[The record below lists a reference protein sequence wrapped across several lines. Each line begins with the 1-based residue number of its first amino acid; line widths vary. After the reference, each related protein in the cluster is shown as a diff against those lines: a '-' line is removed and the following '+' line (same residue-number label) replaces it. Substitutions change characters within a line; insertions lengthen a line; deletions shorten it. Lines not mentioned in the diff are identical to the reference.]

1 MPKRMQKRRNTEVR
15 RRQIAD
21 AARELIIKYGS
32 EHITGRRI
40 AKEIGITEGA
50 IYRHFKSKRD
60 ILSFLIEDIEAT
72 LVADIERGMTSG
84 ATPLQVIDNT
94 MKSHISSIEQRR
106 GVTFLV
112 IAEIISLGDKKLNRQ
127 ASEVLNRYTGRIR
140 DIISEGAKSGEL
152 RDDVAPETAA
162 ILLSATIQGLVNL
175 WALSNYSFSLEE
187 SYLSLWR
194 LLREVVIRK

>member
-1 MPKRMQKRRNTEVR
+1 MPKKIQKRRNTEVR

-60 ILSFLIEDIEAT
+60 ILSFLIEDIEAN

-84 ATPLQVIDNT
+84 ATPLQVIDKT
-94 MKSHISSIEQRR
+94 MKSHISSIEQRK

-127 ASEVLNRYTGRIR
+127 ASEVLNRYTGRIG
-140 DIISEGAKSGEL
+140 DIISEGVKSGEI
-152 RDDVAPETAA
+152 RDDVPPETAA
-162 ILLSATIQGLVNL
+162 ILLSATIHGLVNL

-194 LLREVVIRK
+194 MLREAIIRK

>member
-1 MPKRMQKRRNTEVR
+1 MPKKMQKRRTTEVR

>member
-1 MPKRMQKRRNTEVR
+1 MPKKMKKRRNTEVR
-15 RRQIAD
+15 RRQIVD

-50 IYRHFKSKRD
+50 ISRHFKSKRD
-60 ILSFLIEDIEAT
+60 ILSFLIEDVEAN
-72 LVADIERGMTSG
+72 LVADIEREMTSG

-140 DIISEGAKSGEL
+140 DILSEGVKSGEI

-162 ILLSATIQGLVNL
+162 VLLSATIQGLVNL

-194 LLREVVIRK
+194 MLREVVIRK

>member
-1 MPKRMQKRRNTEVR
+1 MPRKMQRRQNTEVR

-72 LVADIERGMTSG
+72 LVADIERGITSG
-84 ATPLQVIDNT
+84 ATPLQIIDNT

-127 ASEVLNRYTGRIR
+127 ASEVLNRYKGRIR
-140 DIISEGAKSGEL
+140 DIISEGIKSGEI

-162 ILLSATIQGLVNL
+162 ILLSATIQGLVNQ
-175 WALSNYSFSLEE
+175 WALSNYSFGLEE

-194 LLREVVIRK
+194 ILRETITRE

>member
-1 MPKRMQKRRNTEVR
+1 MPRKMQKRQNTEVR

-60 ILSFLIEDIEAT
+60 ILSFLIEEIEAT

-84 ATPLQVIDNT
+84 ATPLQVIDNA

-127 ASEVLNRYTGRIR
+127 ASEVLNRYKGRIR
-140 DIISEGAKSGEL
+140 DIISEGIKSGEI

-162 ILLSATIQGLVNL
+162 ILLSATIQGLVNQ
-175 WALSNYSFSLEE
+175 WALSNYGFGLEE
-187 SYLSLWR
+187 SYL
-194 LLREVVIRK
+194 

>member
-1 MPKRMQKRRNTEVR
+1 MPKKMQKRRNTEVR

-40 AKEIGITEGA
+40 AKEIGLTEGA
-50 IYRHFKSKRD
+50 IYRHFKSKRH
-60 ILSFLIEDIEAT
+60 ILSFLIEDVETT

-94 MKSHISSIEQRR
+94 MKSHISSIEQRK

-127 ASEVLNRYTGRIR
+127 ASEVLNRYTERIR
-140 DIISEGAKSGEL
+140 DIISEGVESGEI
-152 RDDVAPETAA
+152 RDDVPPETAA
-162 ILLSATIQGLVNL
+162 ILLSATIHGLVNL
-175 WALSNYSFSLEE
+175 WALSNYSFGLEE

-194 LLREVVIRK
+194 MLREAIIRK

>member
-1 MPKRMQKRRNTEVR
+1 MPKKMQKRRTTEVR

-60 ILSFLIEDIEAT
+60 ILSFLIEDIEAN

>member
-1 MPKRMQKRRNTEVR
+1 MPKKMQKRRNTEVR

-60 ILSFLIEDIEAT
+60 ILSFLIEDIEAN

>member
-1 MPKRMQKRRNTEVR
+1 MPKKIQKRRNTEVR

-127 ASEVLNRYTGRIR
+127 ASEVLNRYTGRIG
-140 DIISEGAKSGEL
+140 DIISEGVKSGEI
-152 RDDVAPETAA
+152 RDDVPPGTAA
-162 ILLSATIQGLVNL
+162 ILLSATIHGLVNL

-194 LLREVVIRK
+194 MLREAIIRK

>member
-1 MPKRMQKRRNTEVR
+1 MPKKMQKRRNTEVR

-60 ILSFLIEDIEAT
+60 ILSFLIEDVEAT

-127 ASEVLNRYTGRIR
+127 ASEVLNRYTGRI
-140 DIISEGAKSGEL
+140 
-152 RDDVAPETAA
+152 TAA
-162 ILLSATIQGLVNL
+162 LLLSATIHGLVNL
-175 WALSNYSFSLEE
+175 WALSNHRFSLEE
-187 SYLSLWR
+187 SYLSLWGM
-194 LLREVVIRK
+194 LREAVIRK

>member
-1 MPKRMQKRRNTEVR
+1 MPKKMQKRRNTEVR

-40 AKEIGITEGA
+40 AKEIGLTEGA
-50 IYRHFKSKRD
+50 IYRHFKSKRH
-60 ILSFLIEDIEAT
+60 ILSFLIEDVETT

-127 ASEVLNRYTGRIR
+127 ASEVLNRYTERIR
-140 DIISEGAKSGEL
+140 DIISEGVESGEI
-152 RDDVAPETAA
+152 RDDVPPETAA
-162 ILLSATIQGLVNL
+162 ILLSATIHGLVNL
-175 WALSNYSFSLEE
+175 WALSNYSFGLEE

-194 LLREVVIRK
+194 MLREAIIRK

>member
-1 MPKRMQKRRNTEVR
+1 MPKKMQKRRTTEVR

-175 WALSNYSFSLEE
+175 WALSNYSFDLEQR
-187 SYLSLWR
+187 YVPIFA
-194 LLREVVIRK
+194 LLRETIIRR

>member
-1 MPKRMQKRRNTEVR
+1 MPRKMQKRQNTEVR

-72 LVADIERGMTSG
+72 LVADIERGITSG

-127 ASEVLNRYTGRIR
+127 ASEVLNRYKGRIR
-140 DIISEGAKSGEL
+140 DIISEGIKSGEI
-152 RDDVAPETAA
+152 RDDVAPETVA
-162 ILLSATIQGLVNL
+162 ILLSATIQGLVNQ
-175 WALSNYSFSLEE
+175 WALSNYAFGLEE

-194 LLREVVIRK
+194 ILRETVIRK

>member
-1 MPKRMQKRRNTEVR
+1 MPRRMQKRQNTEVR
-15 RRQIAD
+15 RKQIAD
-21 AARELIIKYGS
+21 TARELIIKYGS

-50 IYRHFKSKRD
+50 IYRHFGSKRD
-60 ILSFLIEDIEAT
+60 ILSFLIEDIESN

-84 ATPLQVIDNT
+84 DAPLQVIDKT
-94 MKSHISSIEQRR
+94 MKSHISAIEQRR

-127 ASEVLNRYTGRIR
+127 ASGVLNRYTGRIR
-140 DIISEGAKSGEL
+140 DILSEGIRSGEI
-152 RDDVAPETAA
+152 REDVSPETAA
-162 ILLSATIQGLVNL
+162 ILLSATIQGLVNI

-194 LLREVVIRK
+194 MLREAVIRK

>member
-1 MPKRMQKRRNTEVR
+1 MPKKIQKRRNTEVR

-21 AARELIIKYGS
+21 AARELIIRYGS

-127 ASEVLNRYTGRIR
+127 ASEVLNRYTGRIG
-140 DIISEGAKSGEL
+140 DIISEGVKSGEI
-152 RDDVAPETAA
+152 RDDVPPGTAA
-162 ILLSATIQGLVNL
+162 ILLSATIHGLVNL

-194 LLREVVIRK
+194 MLREAIIRK